1 MEHIFVLKYLKNML
15 QDIEEEKIFPHKMC
29 SAADGRVLE
38 DALDREDKLKV
49 SNGKFYLVDA
59 GFMLR
64 DGFIAPFIGTRYH
77 LKEYSNR
84 GPESQK
90 EIFNHRYS
98 SLRNAIERAVSVLKK
113 RFSILAS
120 GAEPNYNVE
129 THSEIILACCILHNF
144 LMGVEPDERLI
155 VEVDSELTHED
166 IVNEE
171 NANSRGRSE
180 SSKHGIMIR
189 NRIAQE
195 MWEDY
200 ACGLT

>member
-1 MEHIFVLKYLKNML
+1 MVHKNIINHQLLFV
-15 QDIEEEKIFPHKMC
+15 
-29 SAADGRVLE
+29 
-38 DALDREDKLKV
+38 
-49 SNGKFYLVDA
+49 GKFYLVDA

-64 DGFIAPFIGTRYH
+64 DGFIAPFRGTRYH
-77 LKEYSNR
+77 LKEYTNR

-90 EIFNHRYS
+90 EIFNHRHA
-98 SLRNAIERAVSVLKK
+98 SLRNAIERAFGVLKK

-144 LMGVEPDERLI
+144 LMGVDPDERLI
-155 VEVDSELTHED
+155 AEVDSELTNED
-166 IVNEE
+166 IVTEE
-171 NANSRGRSE
+171 NTASRGRSE
-180 SSKHGIMIR
+180 SGRRGIMIR

-200 ACGLT
+200 VCGTT